1 MPKSNGP
8 RQGTRKKLANS
19 PRDRGTSPPQ
29 RAIQEYEEGEKVHL
43 KIDPSVSDGRYH
55 PRFDGRT
62 GEVIGKQGSA
72 FKVQIVDGSK
82 EKTLLVTAAH
92 MRAQNQEKNRI

>member
-8 RQGTRKKLANS
+8 RQGTRRKLAND

-29 RAIQEYEEGEKVHL
+29 RAIQEYETGEKVHL
-43 KIDPSVSDGRYH
+43 KIDPSVPDGRFH

-62 GEVIGKQGSA
+62 GEVVGKQGSA
-72 FKVQIVDGSK
+72 FKVQINDGGK
-82 EKTLLVTAAH
+82 DKTLLVTAAH
-92 MRAQNQEKNRI
+92 LRAQNQEKSRI